1 MLQKCYKLSTCV
13 LSFCGKQLFVYAL
26 PLLFL
31 SVASIRAQNARAT
44 TTNEKPVAKKSST
57 ENNNEKKSSDDSK
70 TTSNAPAKKND
81 LSRWIEF
88 DTISFSDRYH
98 FIENTNRSKSANND
112 QYQIQI
118 KGRFKFDPKGKYA
131 VTAGLYTGNSFT
143 SGWNNTGWGTG
154 RRQTNLYVKQLYF
167 QARPVKGLEFQLG
180 GIPILFGQSTEA
192 TAYDNDNYITG
203 ERVSLKYPKK
213 LFFDEISVTNAFLG
227 DLNQPSVF
235 RRFKRL
241 GRSNYR
247 QFLVARHIGKRANF
261 SVDCTFQSGT
271 DTLRQA
277 IRIKVPESKLFDSVV
292 YENYQI
298 VGDRPGYGFNAFG
311 EKKLNTAFSLSG
323 GFAHIDRKL
332 LNGDRFAQGN
342 RIHFTLG
349 AKLGHDFSMSV
360 PFTQMLGSSQDVRV
374 RTRVDVVLTYNLL
387 GFLQRKKVL

>member
-1 MLQKCYKLSTCV
+1 MLQKCYGPPTYSLSICENRLFVCV
-13 LSFCGKQLFVYAL
+13 LA
-26 PLLFL
+26 LLFL
-31 SVASIRAQNARAT
+31 SVASINAQSTET
-44 TTNEKPVAKKSST
+44 TTTKEKTVVKKSST
-57 ENNNEKKSSDDSK
+57 GNDNIKKSDDSK
-70 TTSNAPAKKND
+70 TASGAPTKKND
-81 LSRWIEF
+81 LDRWIEF

-98 FIENTNRSKSANND
+98 FIENTNHSKAANNN
-112 QYQIQI
+112 QYQVLI
-118 KGRFKFDPKGKYA
+118 KGRFKFDAEGKYA
-131 VTAGLYTGNSFT
+131 VTAGLFTGNNFT
-143 SGWNNTGWGTG
+143 TTWNNTGWGTG
-154 RRQTNLYVKQLYF
+154 RHQTNLYVKQLYF
-167 QARPVKGLEFQLG
+167 QARPVKGLELQIG
-180 GIPILFGQSTEA
+180 GFPILFGQSTEA

-203 ERVSLKYPKK
+203 ERVSLKYPRK
-213 LFFDEISVTNAFLG
+213 LFFDDISVTNAFLG
-227 DLNQPSVF
+227 DLNQPNVF

-261 SVDCTFQSGT
+261 SADYTFQSGT

-311 EKKLNTAFSLSG
+311 EKKLNKTFSLSG

-349 AKLGHDFSMSV
+349 AKLGHDFSLSI
-360 PFTQMLGSSQDVRV
+360 PFTQMLGSSPDVRI

-387 GFLQRKKVL
+387 GFLQRKKVLQ